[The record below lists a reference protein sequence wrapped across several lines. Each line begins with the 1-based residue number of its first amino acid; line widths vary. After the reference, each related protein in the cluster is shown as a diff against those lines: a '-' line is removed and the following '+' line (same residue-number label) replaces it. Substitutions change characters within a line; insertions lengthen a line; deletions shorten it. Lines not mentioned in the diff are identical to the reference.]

1 MRERT
6 SWLVLLGIILAMLGG
21 CTAMAGDLQTW
32 PASLTAVLIMLVGK
46 IVNDR
51 FHIVKWPMEFLFW
64 SAMTMIFSNLAYLY
78 LTA

>member
-1 MRERT
+1 MSGKS
-6 SWLVLLGIILAMLGG
+6 SWFVLLGIILAMLGG

-32 PASLTAVLIMLVGK
+32 PASLTAVAIMLVAK

-51 FHIVKWPMEFLFW
+51 VRIVKWPMEFLFW
-64 SAMTMIFSNLAYLY
+64 SAMTMIVCNLAYLY